1 MLEWGYEAA
10 AYILDL
16 DGTLWRGGRPMPG
29 AAELLRRLE
38 GRYVVASNNST
49 DDAESLSQ
57 RLAAIGLAVPP
68 GRLVLAGETAVALTA
83 AWHPAARVLLLGSPV
98 LRRLALRAGLR
109 LEGDEQTPQVVL
121 LARDTGFT
129 YDRLCAAADALLRGA
144 RLVVANPDLT
154 HPAPGG
160 LVVPETGS
168 LLQAVLAC
176 TGDVPRRVV
185 GKPEPPLFEEAL
197 RRLGSVAGETVVIG
211 DNPATDGAGAD
222 RLGCPF
228 VLIGDHPAAIAADPL
243 GLLQDRPRRRAAG

>member
-1 MLEWGYEAA
+1 MPDWVHETA

-49 DDAESLSQ
+49 DDAAGLSQ
-57 RLAAIGLAVPP
+57 RLAAIGLMVPP
-68 GRLVLAGETAVALTA
+68 SRLVLAGETAVALTA
-83 AWHPAARVLLLGSPV
+83 AWHPGARVLLLGSPV

-109 LEGDEQTPQVVL
+109 LDEEAPQVVV

-129 YDRLCAAADALLRGA
+129 YDRLCAAADALLGGA

-154 HPAPGG
+154 HPASGG

-176 TGDVPRRVV
+176 AGDVPRRVV

-197 RRLGSVAGETVVIG
+197 RRLGATAAGTLVIG
-211 DNPATDGAGAD
+211 DNPATDGAGAE
-222 RLGCPF
+222 RLGCGF
-228 VLIGDHPAAIAADPL
+228 LLIGDHPAAAAADPA
-243 GLLQDRPRRRAAG
+243 GLLHGRPPLRAAG